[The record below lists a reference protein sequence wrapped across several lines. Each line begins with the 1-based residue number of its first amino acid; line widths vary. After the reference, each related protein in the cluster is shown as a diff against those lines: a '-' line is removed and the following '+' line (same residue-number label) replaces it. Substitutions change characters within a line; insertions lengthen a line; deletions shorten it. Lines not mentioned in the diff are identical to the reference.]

1 MLLIQVIVLVRNDRD
16 FFIFKFHY
24 FKDMDCDGLKK
35 ALLTDTDGSFLG
47 QPSSVYSQ
55 AEYLWGN
62 QAHGVG
68 DYRIPKVALAN
79 SAGLQININLT
90 YPYRGIS
97 RSSSCTYQTSY
108 QMYVCPNAVDY
119 RMLVIENM
127 DSDTET
133 RRLSP
138 VAVMSDNGYIDL
150 INGPQDHGWCNG
162 YTCQKRIS
170 TFLSII
176 ESGHHYDIYLSSTTP
191 NHMRFRILNAD
202 STIRTRLALYYNS
215 LQQIDV
221 YANNIYQA
229 PTNKN
234 TGVTQVLI
242 LTDADNGVTLTSTA
256 GSNYFN
262 R

>member
-1 MLLIQVIVLVRNDRD
+1 
-16 FFIFKFHY
+16 
-24 FKDMDCDGLKK
+24 MDCDGLKK
-35 ALLTDTDGSFLG
+35 ALITDHDGSLFG
-47 QPSSVYSQ
+47 QAASVFSQ

-68 DYRIPKVALAN
+68 DYRIPSVALSN
-79 SAGLQININLT
+79 LTGQQINVNIS

-97 RSSSCTYQTSY
+97 RSTTCTYQSSW
-108 QMYVCPNAVDY
+108 QMYFCPNTIDY
-119 RMLVIENM
+119 RMLIIESM

-170 TFLSII
+170 TFMSLI
-176 ESGHHYDIYLSSTTP
+176 ESGHEYEIFFSSTTP
-191 NHMRFRILNAD
+191 IQTRFRLLNSDASIKTIL
-202 STIRTRLALYYNS
+202 SIYYDS

-221 YANNIYQA
+221 YGNNIYVA
-229 PTNKN
+229 PINRDMSSSS
-234 TGVTQVLI
+234 LI
-242 LTDADNGVTLTSTA
+242 LTDQINNLSLTNQP